1 VRRGWGA
8 KTTRCLEGVIGML
21 DGKCSQRIF
30 AKSLEVT
37 RGMVD
42 GYLMFVLA
50 PKLVYNGKSCPLI
63 VGSVLYLAFLSS
75 PLQTHGNSI
84 LLHPIL
90 VDFALPFLHRAWFK
104 FG

>member
-1 VRRGWGA
+1 
-8 KTTRCLEGVIGML
+8 ML

-63 VGSVLYLAFLSS
+63 VFPSAPEDYTYVGSVLYLAFLSS